1 MYGVVGY
8 LYTHTDRTLS
18 LVLEPSNMALMERN
32 Q

>member
-1 MYGVVGY
+1 MYGVMGY
-8 LYTHTDRTLS
+8 LYTHMERTLS